1 MAIRTLSGCSRSA
14 TALRY
19 LLLAAA
25 GAACNTAPE
34 TPPTLSRVAAGA
46 SARTRAQA
54 LLRVALAGPADE
66 RAAAALLWG
75 LAACEADS
83 PTSAVT
89 AFALAK
95 PVQGAAALAAIR
107 LEAALERSSAEA
119 ALWRR
124 AAEAPW
130 LPEGSSVRLL
140 LRGAETLARQGRRTE
155 ALALLPA
162 PEVLPEQERWRSWGV
177 VALAGLPER
186 KAACRIVALEAPE
199 RLATLCPEDS
209 LAASVRSF
217 NLQELVTH
225 AEAWLRAGRPAEALR
240 AAQRAGTT
248 GALVGARAAL
258 ALRRPERALAL
269 LVGNR
274 SAPAHLL
281 RAEAHRQRAWQ
292 AGEAERRRIFPEVIA
307 AADAALRTADD
318 EAVVAAPA
326 RLLQAE
332 AFVELGRWERGLG
345 LLAASDPGLPR
356 WEWVRRRGLLL
367 ARDHPDLAAAVGG
380 VASAGGQRGQRLA
393 FFWLG
398 RSAARHGDTAELERL
413 RDGGFP
419 DLPALWAARLLGG
432 GSVSVQLSEE
442 PPAPT
447 GPPSWASPL
456 LARGRVADVALG
468 WRAELER
475 GPRSN
480 PAWLTWVEFASPRPV
495 DAIPLLLRGE
505 PRLLAGPWSGL
516 PRDLLARYLPLPWR
530 EEVERAAGQ
539 AGVPAWLLA
548 ALVRQESAWNPL
560 ARSPA
565 GAVGLAQLMPAT
577 ARELIRTAGYSPGWG
592 RQLTDPEVNL
602 TLGARLLAN
611 WRRRFDGS
619 WTAALACYNGGE
631 RRIRVAW
638 ERAGRRDGP
647 EFVEGIEMPETWDY
661 VHRVVLFAEGYRLVY
676 WPEGR
681 GYPWTS
687 SR

>member
-1 MAIRTLSGCSRSA
+1 MAIRTLSGCSRPA
-14 TALRY
+14 AAVRC
-19 LLLAAA
+19 LLLAAVTV
-25 GAACNTAPE
+25 ACNVASE
-34 TPPTLSRVAAGA
+34 APPTLSQVAAGA
-46 SARTRAQA
+46 PARTRAQA

-83 PTSAVT
+83 PASAVT

-95 PVQGAAALAAIR
+95 PVHGAAALAAIR
-107 LEAALERSSAEA
+107 LEAALERSLAEA
-119 ALWRR
+119 SLWRR

-130 LPEGSSVRLL
+130 LPDGSSVRLR
-140 LRGAETLARQGRRTE
+140 LRGAETLIRQGRRAE

-162 PEVLPEQERWRSWGV
+162 PEVLPEQERWRFWGV
-177 VALAGLPER
+177 LVLASPPER
-186 KAACRIVALEAPE
+186 EAACRIIALVVPE
-199 RLATLCPEDS
+199 RFATLCPEDS
-209 LAASVRSF
+209 LAAIVRSF
-217 NLQELVTH
+217 NPQELVTH
-225 AEAWLRAGRPAEALR
+225 AEAWLRAGRLTEALR
-240 AAQRAGTT
+240 AAPRAEPA
-248 GALVGARAAL
+248 GALVGAQAAL
-258 ALRRPERALAL
+258 ALRRPGKALAL
-269 LVGNR
+269 LARDR
-274 SAPAHLL
+274 SPQAHLL

-292 AGEAERRRIFPEVIA
+292 AGEAERRRIFSEVIA
-307 AADAALRTADD
+307 AADAALRAAN

-332 AFVELGRWERGLG
+332 AFLELGRWEHGLD
-345 LLAASDPGLPR
+345 LLAASDPNLAR
-356 WEWVRRRGLLL
+356 WEWVRRRGLFL
-367 ARDHPDLAAAVGG
+367 ARDHPELAAAVDGLR
-380 VASAGGQRGQRLA
+380 SAGAQRGQRLA
-393 FFWLG
+393 AYWLG
-398 RSAARHGDTAELERL
+398 RSAARHGDNTALERL
-413 RDGGFP
+413 RDSGFP
-419 DLPALWAARLLGG
+419 DLPALWAERLLGG

-442 PPAPT
+442 PPAPASR
-447 GPPSWASPL
+447 PSWASPL
-456 LARGRVADVALG
+456 LAWGRVADVAMG

-480 PAWLTWVEFASPRPV
+480 PAWLAWVEFASPRPI

-505 PRLLAGPWSGL
+505 PRLLAGPWRGL
-516 PRDLLARYLPLPWR
+516 SRALLARYLPLPWR
-530 EEVERAAGQ
+530 EEVERAARQ

-548 ALVRQESAWNPL
+548 AVVRQESAWTPE

-577 ARELIRTAGYSPGWG
+577 AREHIRTAGYPQRWG

-602 TLGARLLAN
+602 TLAARLLDD

-647 EFVEGIEMPETWDY
+647 DFVEGIEMPETWDY